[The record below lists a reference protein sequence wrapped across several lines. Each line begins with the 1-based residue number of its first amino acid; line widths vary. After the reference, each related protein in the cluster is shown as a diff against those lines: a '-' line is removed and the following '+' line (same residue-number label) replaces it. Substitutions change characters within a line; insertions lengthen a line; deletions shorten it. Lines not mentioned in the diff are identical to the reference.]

1 MDNKNSWTP
10 DIESI
15 LENIRLNSILLSNEH
30 RKTYF
35 QLESSLKYFRIPVIV
50 ISAFSSVFNV
60 GLQPYLQQS
69 IISVICCML
78 SLTTGLIGS
87 IELFLSIQKKMENE
101 LLNSKDF
108 YLNAI
113 DIYKVLSLNIDNRN
127 QDALSYL
134 EERYN
139 NYCKLIEN
147 SDVIHKKVTDKL
159 APIPV
164 NLTSLSL
171 NSNISPL
178 SSKNGSD
185 SDNENQLKII

>member
-15 LENIRLNSILLSNEH
+15 LENIRLNSILLSSEH
-30 RKTYF
+30 RKAYF

-60 GLQPYLQQS
+60 GLQPYLKQS

-101 LLNSKDF
+101 LINSKDF

-147 SDVIHKKVTDKL
+147 SDVINKKVSDKL

-164 NLTSLSL
+164 NLTSISI

-185 SDNENQLKII
+185 SDNENQLK